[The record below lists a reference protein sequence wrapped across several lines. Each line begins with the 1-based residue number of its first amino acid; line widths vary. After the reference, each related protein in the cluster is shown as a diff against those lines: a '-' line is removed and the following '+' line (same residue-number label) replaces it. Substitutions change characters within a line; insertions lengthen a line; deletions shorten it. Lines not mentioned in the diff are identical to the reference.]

1 MQSQRDVSAP
11 YTLRHLA
18 QVGIRVPCKR
28 KKRNS
33 QGLVTSQNL
42 KVSLMFGQHEYKFI
56 AEDDLDLRLPDLF
69 IRPPVVEWTPL

>member
-11 YTLRHLA
+11 YILRYLA
-18 QVGIRVPCKR
+18 QVGVRVPCKR
-28 KKRNS
+28 NS
-33 QGLVTSQNL
+33 QGFVTSQNL

-69 IRPPVVEWTPL
+69 IRPPAVEWRPL